1 LFVPA
6 QRALACAL
14 ALAWSAAA
22 VSIADA
28 RPLGVTR
35 IAPPPDI
42 ATVLHTPA
50 TVRPGEAFDVTV
62 HHPTVAP
69 YSALEVFFE
78 HDATFELLST
88 QLAARIAWPF
98 MTAEGLTASSPDLMA
113 FWLDEIAP
121 GAGPLVVARFRVVD
135 DAAPGEYALA
145 ARIAFDDGDA
155 TDTNLLRVVPEP
167 ATGAW
172 LVGGLLALGAALRS
186 TRRTS

>member
-6 QRALACAL
+6 HRALVCAL
-14 ALAWSAAA
+14 AFAWSAAA

-35 IAPPPDI
+35 IAPPDI

-50 TVRPGEAFDVTV
+50 AVRPGEEFDVTV
-62 HHPTVAP
+62 YHPTVAP
-69 YSALEVFFE
+69 YSSFEVFFE
-78 HDATFELLST
+78 HDASFERLST
-88 QLAARIAWPF
+88 DLASRIARPF
-98 MTAEGLTASSPDLMA
+98 MAAEGLAASSPDLLA

-121 GAGPLVVARFRVVD
+121 GTGPLVVARFRVSS
-135 DAAPGEYALA
+135 DAVPGEYALA
-145 ARIAFDDGDA
+145 ARVVFDDVEA

-172 LVGGLLALGAALRS
+172 LVGGLLVLGAALRS
-186 TRRTS
+186 TRRGV